1 MKRLGFLLL
10 GFSFVALAT
19 VGAFLPV
26 LPTTPFLLL
35 AAGCFAKSST
45 RCFHWLTTNKLFG
58 PIISAWH
65 HQRCIPIKAKILAI
79 LSIVLFGGY
88 SLFFVIDNIYAQLLM
103 AILLIT
109 GLLVICRIKNCE
121 PV

>member
-1 MKRLGFLLL
+1 MKRIGFLFL

-45 RCFHWLTTNKLFG
+45 RCLHWLTTNKLFD

-65 HQRCIPIKAKILAI
+65 HQRCIPVKAKIMAI

-88 SLFFVIDNIYAQLLM
+88 SLFFVISNIYVQLLM
-103 AILLIT
+103 ATLLII
-109 GLLVICRIKNCE
+109 GLLVVARIKNCE
-121 PV
+121 TI